1 MPRNSQ
7 DVQQR
12 GKQGEFINNLIRQLK
27 FKRED
32 FRTIGTFGGFTSLV
46 DLGNFAIAFNTDNV
60 GTKSIVAEEMQ
71 KYDTLGVDCI
81 AMNVNDTIT
90 SGAEPVAMV
99 DYVELDRI
107 DPEVARQLGNGLNVG
122 AQMANITITGGE
134 TSVVPD
140 LVKHLDIAGTVF
152 GIVQKNQIITGEKIK
167 EGDLI
172 FSLGS
177 SGVHS
182 NGFTTIRK
190 VMKENGV
197 RLHDT
202 FPGEQKT
209 YGEILLE
216 PTRIYV
222 REIMEIL
229 NLVDIKGMA
238 NITGGGLRNITRLK
252 EMKYIIENPPEPQ
265 KIFKEVMNLGN
276 LSVEEMYETFN
287 MGMGFV
293 LIIDPESKR
302 DLVST
307 LKNKVQVKEIGVV
320 ENGDGIVVPKL
331 GLEYHGYF

>member
-7 DVQQR
+7 DIQQR
-12 GKQGEFINNLIRQLK
+12 GRQGEFINNLIRQLK

-32 FRTIGTFGGFTSLV
+32 FKTIGTFGGFTSLV

-60 GTKSIVAEEMQ
+60 GTKSIIAEEMQ
-71 KYDTLGVDCI
+71 KYDTLGIDCI

-90 SGAEPVAMV
+90 SGAEPIAMV

-122 AQMANITITGGE
+122 AQMANITIIGGE

-152 GIVQKNQIITGEKIK
+152 GIVQKSQIINGERIK
-167 EGDLI
+167 DGDLI
-172 FSLGS
+172 MSLGS

-190 VMKENGV
+190 LLAENEIS
-197 RLHDT
+197 LHDN

-209 YGEILLE
+209 YGELLLE

-238 NITGGGLRNITRLK
+238 NITGGGLRNIARLK
-252 EMKYIIENPPEPQ
+252 EMRYVIENPPKPQ
-265 KIFKEVMNLGN
+265 KIFDHIRKLGD
-276 LSVEEMYETFN
+276 LSYEEMYETFN
-287 MGMGFV
+287 MGMGYV
-293 LIIDPESKR
+293 LIIDPESRR
-302 DLVST
+302 DIMST
-307 LKNKVQVKEIGVV
+307 LRNKVQVSEIGVV
-320 ENGDGIVVPKL
+320 ENGDGIVVPKMEV
-331 GLEYHGYF
+331 EYHGYF